1 MICHQGSAGCHC
13 DYSSTLTAA
22 KGLCHQQSERAWPV
36 IPAPCLHRA
45 AQQHIPETVGM
56 WIKEQDRCWHRGG
69 DWHSPASMEQLCHH
83 PAAQAASGCQG
94 FMLLLEELSSIPA
107 LPPADPCPR
116 HRNDAT
122 RLIPVPAAVLH
133 DPSCASPQHWGNGS
147 GQQLW
152 DIQRALSI
160 PQQPPA
166 QLSTPSQQELCS
178 STRRL
183 PFA

>member
-1 MICHQGSAGCHC
+1 MSAQ
-13 DYSSTLTAA
+13 SSTAAHPRDCGDVDKGAGSLLAPRWGLAQPCQHGTAVPSPSST
-22 KGLCHQQSERAWPV
+22 G
-36 IPAPCLHRA
+36 CLRVPGIHA
-45 AQQHIPETVGM
+45 AA
-56 WIKEQDRCWHRGG
+56 GG
-69 DWHSPASMEQLCHH
+69 AQLYTC
-83 PAAQAASGCQG
+83 PPPSR
-94 FMLLLEELSSIPA
+94 P
-107 LPPADPCPR
+107 LPKA
-116 HRNDAT
+116 RNDAT